1 MIVVAEKP
9 SVARAIM
16 RAVRPDA
23 EVVALSGHVLE
34 LDFHEEYSSWRS
46 TDPAELFRAGTRWI
60 IRNEKAYIS
69 LLKALRSSGSP
80 IIFAT
85 DNDHEGE
92 LIAYE
97 VMLLA
102 EEALSKPNY
111 MRMRFNTVAENELR
125 KSWRNLESDLN
136 WGWVEKALFRHKFD
150 LIVGAAYTRLLTLT
164 ARKNGIAVKLVSYG
178 SCQTPTLWFVYERDM
193 EIRNFKPETYYVIW
207 AVLDDR
213 GTEVKVSTG
222 PIRNRS
228 EAEKIYR
235 TAKDAK
241 NALVKEYIL
250 KVEEEQRPL
259 PTDTDTML
267 QELTKVLAVSGNRI
281 MASAEDLYAE
291 GFISYPRTET
301 NMWVRVNHRE
311 ILEMLRGTPL
321 SKFIV
326 FQDLNPADGK
336 KNDGAHPPIHPIKPY
351 LAGEL
356 RGKIWEY
363 IARRYLANVVGRNA
377 IFERWK
383 LSVELNGVPM
393 EASSRYFIHEG
404 FYEVFPYFRPKD
416 LLWIPEL
423 RKGQV
428 LPVLN
433 VQIDEKNTKPPP
445 HLTESEL
452 LRLME
457 RNCIGT
463 DATRHIF
470 PSLIVERGYALK
482 RRKIFITTSHGEVL
496 INLLKSVDKR
506 LVTPETRRFV
516 ERMMAEV
523 EARRISLDEALDRSL
538 KVYETLYA
546 ELRDHVE
553 RAWPR
558 HA

>member
-16 RAVRPDA
+16 RAVMPDA
-23 EVVALSGHVLE
+23 EVVSLSGHVLE
-34 LDFHEEYSSWRS
+34 LDFHEKYSSWRS
-46 TDPAELFRAGTRWI
+46 IDPAELFHAETRWI
-60 IRNEKAYIS
+60 IRDRKAYNS
-69 LLKALRSSGSP
+69 LLRALRSAGDP
-80 IIFAT
+80 IVFAT

-97 VMLLA
+97 AMLVA
-102 EEALSKPNY
+102 KEVLSKPNY
-111 MRMRFNTVAENELR
+111 MRMRFNTVTENELR
-125 KSWRNLESDLN
+125 KAWRSLESDLN

-164 ARKNGIAVKLVSYG
+164 ARKNGVAVKLVSYG

-207 AVLDDR
+207 AVLDDK
-213 GTEVKVSTG
+213 GTKVKVSTG
-222 PIRNRS
+222 PVKDRD
-228 EAEKIYR
+228 EAEKLYR
-235 TAKDAK
+235 TAKDAR
-241 NALVKEYIL
+241 NALVREYSL
-250 KVEEEQRPL
+250 KVEEEQKPL

-267 QELTKVLAVSGNRI
+267 QELTRILAVGGNRI

-301 NMWVRVNHRE
+301 NMWVRVNHQE
-311 ILEMLRGTPL
+311 ILEKLRETPL

-326 FQDLNPADGK
+326 FQDLNPMDGK
-336 KNDGAHPPIHPIKPY
+336 KNDEAHPPIHPIKPY
-351 LAGEL
+351 LAGDL
-356 RGKIWEY
+356 KGKIWEY

-377 IFERWK
+377 VFERWK

-393 EASSRYFIHEG
+393 EASSKYFIHEG
-404 FYEVFPYFRPKD
+404 FYEVFPYFRPRD

-423 RKGQV
+423 RKGQA
-428 LPVLN
+428 LPVLD
-433 VQIDEKNTKPPP
+433 VQIEEKKTKPPP

-457 RNCIGT
+457 RNGIGT

-470 PSLIVERGYALK
+470 PALIVERGYALR
-482 RRKIFITTSHGEVL
+482 RRKSFMMTSHGEAL
-496 INLLKSVDKR
+496 INLLKSVDRR

-523 EARRISLDEALDRSL
+523 EARRISIEEALSRSL
-538 KVYETLYA
+538 KVYEALYA
-546 ELRDHVE
+546 ELRNHVE

-558 HA
+558 PA